1 MESASIGE
9 FWQLLATGV
18 PPFGDGTNH
27 NSKGPAMNRTA
38 QLIHNLA
45 NLDKIDAAYEP
56 GKVSKIS
63 IEIRLSNDTATTVP
77 VDPPTRGNFLRVA
90 HEVAEALPKG
100 PGELGEWSVTD
111 PGEQLVLVGF
121 SEDGARVELCS
132 VEGGE
137 TPKAVV
143 MIAGAS
149 AKAFLRLAE
158 QEPEVVD
165 RLRDWI
171 GKEAGRA
178 AASVGLA
185 ENSGSAEAA

>member
-1 MESASIGE
+1 
-9 FWQLLATGV
+9 
-18 PPFGDGTNH
+18 
-27 NSKGPAMNRTA
+27 MNRTA
-38 QLIHNLA
+38 KHIDQLCNIDRMNLG
-45 NLDKIDAAYEP
+45 YPP
-56 GKVSKIS
+56 GKVAKVTIS
-63 IEIRLSNDTATTVP
+63 IGISNDLALGVP

-100 PGELGEWSVTD
+100 PVELGGWSVTA
-111 PGEQLVLVGF
+111 PGEQLVLVGW
-121 SEDGARVELCS
+121 SEDGARFELCS

-143 MIAGAS
+143 MIAGDL
-149 AKAFLRLAE
+149 AKAFLLLAE